1 MEHLGVIE
9 IKKILAN
16 VTSDNQVVHDC
27 IASLTIVSR
36 KVFDAHSKVSFSHL
50 LWNKQSK
57 HALLNVL
64 LLIFCKFRVGVF

>member
-9 IKKILAN
+9 IKNCTAY
-16 VTSDNQVVHDC
+16 VTSDNQVVHGC

-36 KVFDAHSKVSFSHL
+36 EVFDAHSKESFSHL

-57 HALLNVL
+57 HALLNIRL
-64 LLIFCKFRVGVF
+64 LLFCKFRVGA